1 MSSTNGTANPFAT
14 DTTGAQAGL
23 YKGIGVSLAVASGV
37 FIGSSFVFKKKG
49 LLQSIEKSGGVAGE
63 GYTYLKS
70 AMWWSGM
77 ILMIVGELCNFIAYA
92 FTQAI
97 LVTPLGALSV
107 VISAVLSSIF
117 LKERLSFQGKV
128 GCLQCI
134 LGAIVIVLH
143 APEQSSADT
152 TIETFKKLVLSVG
165 FLVYGGIAIII
176 SLILVFYCGPRWGK
190 KNMLV
195 YISVCSLIGS
205 ISVVFTQ
212 GLGSAIVHSITQEN
226 QFTNWFIYVVLG
238 IVIVTLVIEIVYL
251 NKALNLFNTALVTP
265 TYYVIFTTMTIVSSI
280 VLYRGFDASPV
291 DVATC
296 VLGFLSI
303 CSGVAL
309 LHNSK
314 SQPSALVDEADKLQD
329 DDEKILLEDR
339 HLDHEQQQD
348 QQQQPVVRRRSMFQ
362 MFENKS
368 DADPNNQADHHG
380 SHNPGA
386 ADLFPAPF
394 SGISRYAST
403 TKRSQ
408 SIITKH
414 RLQSATDNSIPPHSP
429 IERPTSRPHSNT
441 ISIGNTVV
449 GEEGYNR
456 EMRWRDHPT
465 HDITTT
471 SGSSTQPH
479 MYSSSPSTTQEA
491 STVDTMDTQPP
502 TTTNNSAF
510 TSVFKRKHTA
520 SFSSPTTT
528 HRAQN
533 ELDPLSSYRMQIHG
547 GEAEDRKGLVDAS
560 WDDKSP

>member
-1 MSSTNGTANPFAT
+1 
-14 DTTGAQAGL
+14 
-23 YKGIGVSLAVASGV
+23 
-37 FIGSSFVFKKKG
+37 IGSSFVFKKKG
-49 LLQSIEKSGGVAGE
+49 LLQSIEKSGTNTGGVAGE

-117 LKERLSFQGKV
+117 LKERLSFQGKI

-165 FLVYGGIAIII
+165 FLVYGGIAIVI

-238 IVIVTLVIEIVYL
+238 IVVVTLVVEIVYL

-314 SQPSALVDEADKLQD
+314 SQ
-329 DDEKILLEDR
+329 
-339 HLDHEQQQD
+339 
-348 QQQQPVVRRRSMFQ
+348 
-362 MFENKS
+362 
-368 DADPNNQADHHG
+368 
-380 SHNPGA
+380 
-386 ADLFPAPF
+386 
-394 SGISRYAST
+394 
-403 TKRSQ
+403 
-408 SIITKH
+408 
-414 RLQSATDNSIPPHSP
+414 
-429 IERPTSRPHSNT
+429 
-441 ISIGNTVV
+441 
-449 GEEGYNR
+449 
-456 EMRWRDHPT
+456 
-465 HDITTT
+465 
-471 SGSSTQPH
+471 
-479 MYSSSPSTTQEA
+479 
-491 STVDTMDTQPP
+491 
-502 TTTNNSAF
+502 
-510 TSVFKRKHTA
+510 
-520 SFSSPTTT
+520 
-528 HRAQN
+528 
-533 ELDPLSSYRMQIHG
+533 
-547 GEAEDRKGLVDAS
+547 
-560 WDDKSP
+560 

>member
-1 MSSTNGTANPFAT
+1 MSSTNGTSNPFAT
-14 DTTGAQAGL
+14 DTTGSQAGL
-23 YKGIGVSLAVASGV
+23 YKGIGVSLAVASGI

-49 LLQSIEKSGGVAGE
+49 LLQSIEQSGGVAGE

-70 AMWWSGM
+70 LMWWSGM

-143 APEQSSADT
+143 APEQSSADS
-152 TIETFKKLVLSVG
+152 TIEAFKGLVLSVG
-165 FLVYGGIAIII
+165 FLVYGSIAVIV
-176 SLILVFYCGPRWGK
+176 SLVLVFYCGPRWGK

-195 YISVCSLIGS
+195 YITVCSLIGS

-212 GLGSAIVHSITQEN
+212 GLGSAIVHSATKGNEN
-226 QFTNWFIYVVLG
+226 QFKNWFIYVVLA
-238 IVIVTLVIEIVYL
+238 IVIVTLIVEIVYL

-291 DVATC
+291 DVITC
-296 VLGFLSI
+296 VLGFLNI

-314 SQPSALVDEADKLQD
+314 SQPSEIESPASLLSSSKKMD
-329 DDEKILLEDR
+329 DDEKVLLDDENVPT
-339 HLDHEQQQD
+339 L
-348 QQQQPVVRRRSMFQ
+348 RRKSVFQ
-362 MFENKS
+362 MFENDEATKHS
-368 DADPNNQADHHG
+368 DDATASGNHG
-380 SHNPGA
+380 SQDPGA

-408 SIITKH
+408 SILNKH
-414 RLQSATDNSIPPHSP
+414 RLNKSNTADTLSASGGAT
-429 IERPTSRPHSNT
+429 TTVKSRPHSNT
-441 ISIGNTVV
+441 ISIGNTVT

-456 EMRWRDHPT
+456 ELKWRDYNNNATTGPAGQY
-465 HDITTT
+465 HDAGHLQRFDDEDLKSITTT
-471 SGSSTQPH
+471 ITSNNTYGR
-479 MYSSSPSTTQEA
+479 STT
-491 STVDTMDTQPP
+491 THH
-502 TTTNNSAF
+502 TTS
-510 TSVFKRKHTA
+510 
-520 SFSSPTTT
+520 TTT
-528 HRAQN
+528 HRAQD
-533 ELDPLSSYRMQIHG
+533 ELNPLSTFQLQIHG
-547 GEAEDRKGLVDAS
+547 GEVDDRKGLVQQQ
-560 WDDKSP
+560 DD

>member
-1 MSSTNGTANPFAT
+1 MSSTNGTANPFAA
-14 DTTGAQAGL
+14 DTSGAQAGL
-23 YKGIGVSLAVASGV
+23 YKGIGVALAVASGV

-49 LLQSIEKSGGVAGE
+49 LLESIEKSGGVAGE

-70 AMWWSGM
+70 IMWWSGM

-117 LKERLSFQGKV
+117 LKERLSFQGKI

-134 LGAIVIVLH
+134 LGAIMIVLH
-143 APEQSSADT
+143 APEQSQADT
-152 TIETFKKLVLSVG
+152 TIETFKHLVLSVG
-165 FLVYGGIAIII
+165 FLVYGGLAIVI

-195 YISVCSLIGS
+195 YISICSLIGS

-212 GLGSAIVHSITQEN
+212 GLGSAIVHSITYKSEN
-226 QFTNWFIYVVLG
+226 QFKNWFIYVVLG
-238 IVIVTLVIEIVYL
+238 IVIITLVIEIVYL

-314 SQPSALVDEADKLQD
+314 SDLDNASEALLANKKED
-329 DDEKILLEDR
+329 DDEKILLD
-339 HLDHEQQQD
+339 EQ
-348 QQQQPVVRRRSMFQ
+348 PIVRRKSVFQ
-362 MFENKS
+362 MFESKNEAS
-368 DADPNNQADHHG
+368 GNEDG
-380 SHNPGA
+380 SQNPGA

-408 SIITKH
+408 SILTKN
-414 RLQSATDNSIPPHSP
+414 RLQSAASAHALPVKNDSNEPPFK
-429 IERPTSRPHSNT
+429 TRPHSNT
-441 ISIGNTVV
+441 ISIGNTGE
-449 GEEGYNR
+449 GEEGYDR
-456 EMRWRDHPT
+456 EMKWKDH
-465 HDITTT
+465 
-471 SGSSTQPH
+471 SGSGPIDLANTPGQYHTANNHATSEHLQQN
-479 MYSSSPSTTQEA
+479 QEF
-491 STVDTMDTQPP
+491 SQQSQ
-502 TTTNNSAF
+502 TTNNKSSAATSTSNTFSAF
-510 TSVFKRKHTA
+510 TRKH
-520 SFSSPTTT
+520 SSSLSSTT
-528 HRAQN
+528 HRAQD
-533 ELDPLSSYRMQIHG
+533 ELNPLSTYKLQINS
-547 GEAEDRKGLVDAS
+547 GESEDRKKLVDTL
-560 WDDKSP
+560 

>member
-1 MSSTNGTANPFAT
+1 MRQSRAQQIRPLKHLKNSSCRLVCVCCVHDPWHN
-14 DTTGAQAGL
+14 L
-23 YKGIGVSLAVASGV
+23 IV
-37 FIGSSFVFKKKG
+37 
-49 LLQSIEKSGGVAGE
+49 
-63 GYTYLKS
+63 YL
-70 AMWWSGM
+70 
-77 ILMIVGELCNFIAYA
+77 V
-92 FTQAI
+92 
-97 LVTPLGALSV
+97 
-107 VISAVLSSIF
+107 
-117 LKERLSFQGKV
+117 
-128 GCLQCI
+128 
-134 LGAIVIVLH
+134 H
-143 APEQSSADT
+143 A
-152 TIETFKKLVLSVG
+152 G
-165 FLVYGGIAIII
+165 FLVYGGIAIVI

-238 IVIVTLVIEIVYL
+238 IVVVTLVVEIVYL

-314 SQPSALVDEADKLQD
+314 SQPSAALVDEADKPLD

-339 HLDHEQQQD
+339 HLQQEQD
-348 QQQQPVVRRRSMFQ
+348 QQQQPVARRRSMFQ

-368 DADPNNQADHHG
+368 DADLNNQADHHG

-429 IERPTSRPHSNT
+429 VERSKSRPHSNT

-465 HDITTT
+465 HDIT
-471 SGSSTQPH
+471 SSSSSTNTQPH
-479 MYSSSPSTTQEA
+479 MNGISSSSSPSTAQE
-491 STVDTMDTQPP
+491 DTQPP
-502 TTTNNSAF
+502 TTANNNNAF
-510 TSVFKRKHTA
+510 AAVFKRKHTT
-520 SFSSPTTT
+520 SFSSSSNTA

-547 GEAEDRKGLVDAS
+547 GESEDRKGLVDAS
-560 WDDKSP
+560 WDDKSPWNKIVN

>member
-1 MSSTNGTANPFAT
+1 M
-14 DTTGAQAGL
+14 
-23 YKGIGVSLAVASGV
+23 Y
-37 FIGSSFVFKKKG
+37 
-49 LLQSIEKSGGVAGE
+49 
-63 GYTYLKS
+63 
-70 AMWWSGM
+70 
-77 ILMIVGELCNFIAYA
+77 
-92 FTQAI
+92 
-97 LVTPLGALSV
+97 
-107 VISAVLSSIF
+107 SAVLSSIF
-117 LKERLSFQGKV
+117 LKERLSFQGKI

-152 TIETFKKLVLSVG
+152 TIEAFKHLVLSVGMYNAYSQILHTKRTLNESG
-165 FLVYGGIAIII
+165 FLVYGGIAIVI

-212 GLGSAIVHSITQEN
+212 GLGSAIVHSISQEN

-280 VLYRGFDASPV
+280 VLYRGFDASPT
-291 DVATC
+291 DIATC

-314 SQPSALVDEADKLQD
+314 SQPAPEDEAEKLKD

-339 HLDHEQQQD
+339 QQEP
-348 QQQQPVVRRRSMFQ
+348 PVVRRRSMFQ

-368 DADPNNQADHHG
+368 DIDLNNQADHHG
-380 SHNPGA
+380 SQNPGA

-394 SGISRYAST
+394 SGISRYTST

-414 RLQSATDNSIPPHSP
+414 RFQSTTDNSIPPHSP
-429 IERPTSRPHSNT
+429 IETTKSRPHSNT
-441 ISIGNTVV
+441 ISIGNTGV

-465 HDITTT
+465 HDITSATT
-471 SGSSTQPH
+471 TPITQPQ
-479 MYSSSPSTTQEA
+479 SSSFDQNLILE
-491 STVDTMDTQPP
+491 TVDTTTQHSEEEQ
-502 TTTNNSAF
+502 TSNNNAF
-510 TSVFKRKHTA
+510 TSVFKRKHTS
-520 SFSSPTTT
+520 SFSSPTT

-533 ELDPLSSYRMQIHG
+533 ELDPLSSFRMQIHG
-547 GEAEDRKGLVDAS
+547 GESEDRKGLVENN
-560 WDDKSP
+560 WDKSP

>member
-1 MSSTNGTANPFAT
+1 MSSTNGTANPFAP

-117 LKERLSFQGKV
+117 LKERLSFQGKI

-165 FLVYGGIAIII
+165 FLVYGGIAIAI

-314 SQPSALVDEADKLQD
+314 SQPSALVDEAEKLQD

-339 HLDHEQQQD
+339 HLQHEQQPE
-348 QQQQPVVRRRSMFQ
+348 QQQPVVRRRSMFQ

-368 DADPNNQADHHG
+368 DADLNKQADHHG
-380 SHNPGA
+380 AHNPSA

-414 RLQSATDNSIPPHSP
+414 RLQSATDNSIPPHSS
-429 IERPTSRPHSNT
+429 IEQSKSRPHSNT

-465 HDITTT
+465 HDITT
-471 SGSSTQPH
+471 QPH
-479 MYSSSPSTTQEA
+479 ENSSSPPTTQEA
-491 STVDTMDTQPP
+491 SIVDTVGAQPS
-502 TTTNNSAF
+502 TTNNTFA
-510 TSVFKRKHTA
+510 SVFKRKHTA

-547 GEAEDRKGLVDAS
+547 GESEDRRGLVDAS

>member
-1 MSSTNGTANPFAT
+1 MSSTNGTSNPFAT
-14 DTTGAQAGL
+14 DTTGSQAGL
-23 YKGIGVSLAVASGV
+23 YKGIGVSLAVASGI

-49 LLQSIEKSGGVAGE
+49 LLQSIEQSGGVAGE

-70 AMWWSGM
+70 LMWWSGM

-107 VISAVLSSIF
+107 VISAVLSSLF
-117 LKERLSFQGKV
+117 LNERLSFQGKI

-152 TIETFKKLVLSVG
+152 TIEAFKGLVLSVG
-165 FLVYGGIAIII
+165 FLVYAGIAVVV
-176 SLILVFYCGPRWGK
+176 SLVLVFYCGPRWGK
-190 KNMLV
+190 QNMLV
-195 YISVCSLIGS
+195 YITVCSLIGS

-212 GLGSAIVHSITQEN
+212 GLGSAIVHSVTNGNEN
-226 QFTNWFIYVVLG
+226 QFKNWFIYVVLG
-238 IVIVTLVIEIVYL
+238 IVIITLIIEIVYL

-291 DVATC
+291 DVITC

-314 SQPSALVDEADKLQD
+314 NA
-329 DDEKILLEDR
+329 DDEKVLL
-339 HLDHEQQQD
+339 D
-348 QQQQPVVRRRSMFQ
+348 QEPPTVRRKSVFQ
-362 MFENKS
+362 MFEHKHDSLEN
-368 DADPNNQADHHG
+368 DHG
-380 SHNPGA
+380 SQNPGA

-394 SGISRYAST
+394 SGISRYTST

-414 RLQSATDNSIPPHSP
+414 RLKSAADASTLRSDTIK
-429 IERPTSRPHSNT
+429 SRPHSNT
-441 ISIGNTVV
+441 ISIGNTVA
-449 GEEGYNR
+449 GEEGYER
-456 EMRWRDHPT
+456 ELKWRDYAT
-465 HDITTT
+465 KDI
-471 SGSSTQPH
+471 SVS
-479 MYSSSPSTTQEA
+479 SSSPGQYASRLRDDDEDVKSTTTTIA
-491 STVDTMDTQPP
+491 SNTEFV
-502 TTTNNSAF
+502 
-510 TSVFKRKHTA
+510 RKQTA
-520 SFSSPTTT
+520 SPTSTT
-528 HRAQN
+528 HRAQDDLN
-533 ELDPLSSYRMQIHG
+533 PLCSFKLQIHG
-547 GEAEDRKGLVDAS
+547 GESEDRKGLVQD
-560 WDDKSP
+560 WDKSS

>member
-1 MSSTNGTANPFAT
+1 MSSINGTTNPFAT
-14 DTTGAQAGL
+14 DTTGSQAGL
-23 YKGIGVSLAVASGV
+23 YKGIGVSLAVASGI

-49 LLQSIEKSGGVAGE
+49 LLQSIEQSGGVAGE

-70 AMWWSGM
+70 LMWWSGM

-107 VISAVLSSIF
+107 VISAVLSSLF
-117 LKERLSFQGKV
+117 LKERLSFQGKI

-152 TIETFKKLVLSVG
+152 TIEAFKALVLSV
-165 FLVYGGIAIII
+165 VYAGIAVVV
-176 SLILVFYCGPRWGK
+176 SLVLVFYCGPRWGK
-190 KNMLV
+190 QNMLV
-195 YISVCSLIGS
+195 YITVCSLIGS

-212 GLGSAIVHSITQEN
+212 GLGSAIVHSVTNGNEN
-226 QFTNWFIYVVLG
+226 QFKNWFIYVVLG
-238 IVIVTLVIEIVYL
+238 IVIITLIIEIVYL

-291 DVATC
+291 DVITC

-314 SQPSALVDEADKLQD
+314 SQPELDQNQKKKQD
-329 DDEKILLEDR
+329 NDDEKVLL
-339 HLDHEQQQD
+339 D
-348 QQQQPVVRRRSMFQ
+348 QQQEPTVRRKSVFQ
-362 MFENKS
+362 MFENQHNHLEN
-368 DADPNNQADHHG
+368 DDGHHG
-380 SHNPGA
+380 SQNPGA

-414 RLQSATDNSIPPHSP
+414 RLKSATDASTLPSDTI
-429 IERPTSRPHSNT
+429 RSRPHSNT
-441 ISIGNTVV
+441 ISIGNTVA
-449 GEEGYNR
+449 GEEGYDR
-456 EMRWRDHPT
+456 ELKWRDYAT
-465 HDITTT
+465 KDITV
-471 SGSSTQPH
+471 
-479 MYSSSPSTTQEA
+479 SPGQYHDASQLREFEDEDIKSTTTTITSNTGFIRKHNIA
-491 STVDTMDTQPP
+491 ST
-502 TTTNNSAF
+502 TTA
-510 TSVFKRKHTA
+510 TS
-520 SFSSPTTT
+520 TT
-528 HRAQN
+528 HRAQDDLN
-533 ELDPLSSYRMQIHG
+533 PLSSFKLQIHG
-547 GEAEDRKGLVDAS
+547 GESEDRKGLVQD
-560 WDDKSP
+560 WDKSS

>member
-1 MSSTNGTANPFAT
+1 MSSTNGTANPFVA
-14 DTTGAQAGL
+14 DPSGSQAGL
-23 YKGIGVSLAVASGV
+23 YKGIGVALAVASGV

-49 LLQSIEKSGGVAGE
+49 LLESIEKSGGVAGE

-70 AMWWSGM
+70 IMWWSGM

-117 LKERLSFQGKV
+117 LKERLSFQGKI

-134 LGAIVIVLH
+134 LGAIMIVLH
-143 APEQSSADT
+143 APEQSQADT
-152 TIETFKKLVLSVG
+152 TIETFKHLVLSVG
-165 FLVYGGIAIII
+165 FLVYGGLAIVI

-195 YISVCSLIGS
+195 YISICSLIGS

-212 GLGSAIVHSITQEN
+212 GLGSAIVHSITNKSEN

-309 LHNSK
+309 LHNSR
-314 SQPSALVDEADKLQD
+314 SDLDNAAEALLPNKKEE
-329 DDEKILLEDR
+329 DDEKILLDE
-339 HLDHEQQQD
+339 
-348 QQQQPVVRRRSMFQ
+348 QPVVRRKSVFQ
-362 MFENKS
+362 MFESKNETNGVS
-368 DADPNNQADHHG
+368 DDG
-380 SHNPGA
+380 SQNPGA

-408 SIITKH
+408 SILTKN
-414 RLQSATDNSIPPHSP
+414 RLQSAASAHAL
-429 IERPTSRPHSNT
+429 PTKNDSSEQPFKTRPHSNT
-441 ISIGNTVV
+441 IAIGNTGE
-449 GEEGYNR
+449 GEEGYDR
-456 EMRWRDHPT
+456 EMRWNEHIGTGPIDVANTAGQYHSASNN
-465 HDITTT
+465 DINEHLHQDQSISQQSHTTNSKSTTT
-471 SGSSTQPH
+471 SSSNAFSVFTRKH
-479 MYSSSPSTTQEA
+479 SSSL
-491 STVDTMDTQPP
+491 
-502 TTTNNSAF
+502 
-510 TSVFKRKHTA
+510 
-520 SFSSPTTT
+520 SSTT
-528 HRAQN
+528 HRAQD
-533 ELDPLSSYRMQIHG
+533 ELNPLSTYKLQING
-547 GEAEDRKGLVDAS
+547 GELEDRKKLVDTL
-560 WDDKSP
+560 